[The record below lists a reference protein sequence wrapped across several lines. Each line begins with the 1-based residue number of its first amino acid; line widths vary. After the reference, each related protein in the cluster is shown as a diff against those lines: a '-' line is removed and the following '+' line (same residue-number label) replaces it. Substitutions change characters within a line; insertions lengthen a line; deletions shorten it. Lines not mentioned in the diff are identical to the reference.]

1 MYEHF
6 WKRLIDIV
14 LSTLGIIV
22 LAIPM
27 LVVAII
33 IKIDSPGPVFFKQKR
48 VGKNKKFFTIIKF
61 RSMPVTVPMA
71 AFYAQK
77 LH

>member
-33 IKIDSPGPVFFKQKR
+33 R
-48 VGKNKKFFTIIKF
+48 
-61 RSMPVTVPMA
+61 
-71 AFYAQK
+71 
-77 LH
+77 

>member
-14 LSTLGIIV
+14 LSTLGIII

-48 VGKNKKFFTIIKF
+48 VGKNKKFFTIIKKELHKKPKIL
-61 RSMPVTVPMA
+61 SMLNT
-71 AFYAQK
+71 Y
-77 LH
+77 LI

>member
-48 VGKNKKFFTIIKF
+48 VGKNKKFFTIIKRKF
-61 RSMPVTVPMA
+61 IWRSYVRNEK
-71 AFYAQK
+71 FK
-77 LH
+77 FI

>member
-48 VGKNKKFFTIIKF
+48 VGKNKKFFTIIC
-61 RSMPVTVPMA
+61 
-71 AFYAQK
+71 
-77 LH
+77 L